1 MLKIVSERVL
11 EKERMSKIKICAQLK
26 DEKLERAVESGVEFV
41 VPQMQCDQIGRFWK
55 VLGDKI
61 SYKSSPNYYK
71 LCGLY

>member
-11 EKERMSKIKICAQLK
+11 EKERMSKIKICAHLK

-41 VPQMQCDQIGRFWK
+41 VPQMQCDQIGRFLK

-61 SYKSSPNYYK
+61 SDKSSPNYYK
-71 LCGLY
+71 LCGLS

>member
-41 VPQMQCDQIGRFWK
+41 VPQMQYDQIGRFWK